1 MPGNRTFMSATK
13 QILNIV
19 QAFNQS
25 WIAGEFERLGQ
36 YLHPNVVFA
45 NTVGAARVRGQ
56 ENCIAAFSDFTTHVH
71 TQDYGVHNEKVEV
84 WGKTAV
90 ASYEF
95 IMNYQMAGK
104 KLQKRGRDILVL
116 NLDQGDWKVVYR
128 TLSPL

>member
-1 MPGNRTFMSATK
+1 MNTTQ
-13 QILNIV
+13 QILSIV

-25 WIAGEFERLGQ
+25 WMAGEFDRLGQ

-45 NTVGAARVRGQ
+45 NMAAADRVRGQ
-56 ENCIAAFSDFTTHVH
+56 ENCLAAFSDLRTHTR
-71 TQDYGVHNEKVEV
+71 TQAYDVRNEKVEV

-95 IMNYQMAGK
+95 IMNYQMAGRDF
-104 KLQKRGRDILVL
+104 QKTGRDILVF

-128 TLSPL
+128 TVSPL